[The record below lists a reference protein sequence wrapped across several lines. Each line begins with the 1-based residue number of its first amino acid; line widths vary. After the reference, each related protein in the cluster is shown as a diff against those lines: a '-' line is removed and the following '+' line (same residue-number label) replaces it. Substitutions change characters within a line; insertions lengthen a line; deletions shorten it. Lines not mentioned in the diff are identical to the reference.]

1 MGKSKQSV
9 SDRVYNDIIDGIAS
23 RQFLPGEHLV
33 EADLMEGF
41 SCSRTTIREVFRRLV
56 QEGVVEHIQNKGVRI
71 KRLSQKELMDIKGVL
86 KALMAEAVG
95 VVAQNHTP
103 QDIKKLN
110 ECIAKFEESIETS
123 QNLEAGKWYNE
134 FQFRMAE
141 ISQNTYLYKLV
152 RQYFTII
159 IFNSIGVNLAWEPV
173 HYDRSRKSLECYKE
187 IVTAIKASDVVQ
199 GMQLVN
205 LLFEEW

>member
-9 SDRVYNDIIDGIAS
+9 SDRVYKDIIDGIAS

-33 EADLMEGF
+33 EADLMEVF

-56 QEGVVEHIQNKGVRI
+56 QEGVVKHIQNKGVRI
-71 KRLSQKELMDIKGVL
+71 KRLSQKELLDIKGVL

-95 VVAQNHTP
+95 VVANTHTP
-103 QDIKKLN
+103 QDIKMLN
-110 ECIAKFEESIETS
+110 ECISKFEESIEMS

-134 FQFRMAE
+134 FQFRVAE

-152 RQYFTII
+152 KQYFTII
-159 IFNSIGVNLAWEPV
+159 IFNNIGVNLAWEPV
-173 HYDRSRKSLECYKE
+173 HYDQSRKSLKCYKE
-187 IVTAIKASDVVQ
+187 IVKAIQASDVVQ

-205 LLFEEW
+205 LLYEEW